1 MDVNKP
7 IIIKTVNRLLH
18 QAIEEEVSSIHCEF
32 SRESG
37 LSVAWKRHEQ
47 LTPVAVFVEPMA
59 EDVKDYLHALLK
71 WPRGKILDPKTISIT
86 TDLGKISLQAWGLA
100 TKDGEKIVLTLKE
113 AGGDLIPLDSLGFNN
128 EHLALL
134 KPAIATSGLVI
145 ITGPSGSGKTTTA
158 YAILSALNANK
169 ANVYS
174 IEETPAHNL
183 PGINQ
188 LVCPKGLDW
197 PMLFRTL
204 DKQDADIIYLDINES
219 IPPANELTLLA
230 TKKLVIINL
239 DASSISDCLAKLD
252 LGAGVS
258 KINLIINQVLAR
270 QLCPHC
276 GFSYKLDQ
284 ATFNELVKDF
294 GILDQ
299 DLIGLD
305 LYHNAGCATCNHSGY
320 LGHVGLFE
328 MLAPSPELKQLLANN
343 LSASTKT
350 KINEEI
356 ALSILEDGFIK
367 AFQGLITAEE
377 LKKKA
382 VSF

>member
-1 MDVNKP
+1 MSP
-7 IIIKTVNRLLH
+7 IIIKTVNHLLH

-32 SRESG
+32 TREAG
-37 LSVAWKRHEQ
+37 LSVSWMRHGQ
-47 LTPVAVFVEPMA
+47 LAPIASFAEPMA
-59 EDVKDYLHALLK
+59 EDVKDYLHTLLK
-71 WPRGKILDPKTISIT
+71 WPQGKILDPKTISIT
-86 TDLGKISLQAWGLA
+86 TNLGKISLQAWGLA

-113 AGGDLIPLDSLGFNN
+113 VGSELIPLDSLGLNN
-128 EHLALL
+128 EHLTLL
-134 KPAIATSGLVI
+134 KPAITTNGLVI
-145 ITGPSGSGKTTTA
+145 ITGPSGAGKTTTA

-174 IEETPAHNL
+174 IEKSATQDL

-188 LVCPKGLDW
+188 LALPKGLDW
-197 PMLFRTL
+197 TMLFRTL

-219 IPPANELTLLA
+219 IPPAHELTLLA
-230 TKKLVIINL
+230 TKKLVIVNL
-239 DASSISDCLAKLD
+239 DASSMSECLAKLN
-252 LGAGVS
+252 LGAGVT
-258 KINLIINQVLAR
+258 KINLIINQALAR

-276 GFSYKLDQ
+276 GFSYQLDQ
-284 ATFNELVKDF
+284 ATFDELVKDF

-320 LGHVGLFE
+320 LGHIGLFE

-343 LSASTKT
+343 LSASTKE

-356 ALSILEDGFIK
+356 TLSILEDGFIK
-367 AFQGLITAEE
+367 AFQGLITVEE
-377 LKKKA
+377 LKKIA
-382 VSF
+382 

>member
-1 MDVNKP
+1 MTP

-32 SRESG
+32 TREDG
-37 LSVAWKRHEQ
+37 LSVSWMRHGQ
-47 LTPVAVFVEPMA
+47 LTPVAVFTEPLA
-59 EDVKDYLHALLK
+59 EGVKDYLHTLLK

-86 TDLGKISLQAWGLA
+86 TDLEKISLQAWGLA

-113 AGGDLIPLDSLGFNN
+113 AGGELVPLDSLGFNN

-134 KPAIATSGLVI
+134 TRAITTSGLVI
-145 ITGPSGSGKTTTA
+145 ITGPSGAGKTTTA

-174 IEETPAHNL
+174 IEETPKANL

-188 LVCPKGLDW
+188 LVCPKGLNW

-219 IPPANELTLLA
+219 IPPAHELSLLA

-252 LGAGVS
+252 LGAGAT

-270 QLCPHC
+270 QLCSHC

-284 ATFNELVKDF
+284 ATFDELVKDF

-305 LYHNAGCATCNHSGY
+305 LYHNSGCANCNHSGY
-320 LGHVGLFE
+320 LGHIGLFE
-328 MLAPSPELKQLLANN
+328 MLVPSQELKQLLANN
-343 LSASTKT
+343 LSASTKE
-350 KINEEI
+350 KINKEI
-356 ALSILEDGFIK
+356 ALSTLEDGFIK
-367 AFQGLITAEE
+367 ALQGLITVEE

>member
-1 MDVNKP
+1 MSP

-18 QAIEEEVSSIHCEF
+18 QAIEEEVNSIHCEF
-32 SRESG
+32 TRATG
-37 LSVAWKRHEQ
+37 LSVSWMRHGQ
-47 LTPVAVFVEPMA
+47 LTPVAVFAEPMA
-59 EDVKDYLHALLK
+59 EDVKNYLHTLLK
-71 WPRGKILDPKTISIT
+71 WPQGKILDPKTISIT

-113 AGGDLIPLDSLGFNN
+113 AGGELIPLDSLGLNN

-134 KPAIATSGLVI
+134 KPAITTSGLVI
-145 ITGPSGSGKTTTA
+145 ITGPSGAGKTTTA

-169 ANVYS
+169 ANIYAV
-174 IEETPAHNL
+174 EKTTTQDL

-188 LVCPKGLDW
+188 LVRPKGFDW

-204 DKQDADIIYLDINES
+204 AKQDADIIYLDINES
-219 IPPANELTLLA
+219 IPSADELTLLA
-230 TKKLVIINL
+230 TKKLVLVNL
-239 DASSISDCLAKLD
+239 DAPSISDCLAKLD
-252 LGAGVS
+252 LGGGAT

-284 ATFNELVKDF
+284 ATFDELVKDF

-320 LGHVGLFE
+320 LGHIGLFE
-328 MLAPSPELKQLLANN
+328 MLAPSVELKQLLANN
-343 LSASTKT
+343 LSAPTKE

-367 AFQGLITAEE
+367 ALQGLITVEE
-377 LKKKA
+377 LKRIA
-382 VSF
+382 